1 MIYVLGLIVMFAT
14 LKLYNK
20 IFLKIQLHEIL
31 KLGIADYIVY
41 ENNLIETIKNNYN
54 THYNEIYSDKVSEN
68 MSYYTILPR
77 DYDENKTYP
86 ALILL
91 HGVNDKACDWTE
103 KARLGE
109 IYYKL
114 LEEGNIEPMILI
126 LPESGSNGKSWY
138 TNWYKQNNKKYED
151 FFMGE
156 FLENIKKTY
165 KISKFSIGGFSMG
178 GYGSLKFS
186 LKNLDSFVSVSSLA
200 GAINFPRLFISEL
213 KGLGILRILKTNF
226 LMTRSANSKHFTLVF
241 GEELKNIRRENVYY
255 ILRQKCKSN
264 LNEVKKIKFL
274 LSVGEKDNSSYTMLY
289 QWEDVLWEM
298 KKQNLNYKA
307 RIVKGE
313 GHFWTYVEKELP
325 YVLTFH
331 SDSFKE
337 A

>member
-1 MIYVLGLIVMFAT
+1 
-14 LKLYNK
+14 
-20 IFLKIQLHEIL
+20 
-31 KLGIADYIVY
+31 
-41 ENNLIETIKNNYN
+41 
-54 THYNEIYSDKVSEN
+54 
-68 MSYYTILPR
+68 
-77 DYDENKTYP
+77 
-86 ALILL
+86 
-91 HGVNDKACDWTE
+91 
-103 KARLGE
+103 
-109 IYYKL
+109 
-114 LEEGNIEPMILI
+114 MILI

>member
-1 MIYVLGLIVMFAT
+1 
-14 LKLYNK
+14 
-20 IFLKIQLHEIL
+20 
-31 KLGIADYIVY
+31 
-41 ENNLIETIKNNYN
+41 
-54 THYNEIYSDKVSEN
+54 
-68 MSYYTILPR
+68 
-77 DYDENKTYP
+77 
-86 ALILL
+86 
-91 HGVNDKACDWTE
+91 
-103 KARLGE
+103 
-109 IYYKL
+109 
-114 LEEGNIEPMILI
+114 
-126 LPESGSNGKSWY
+126 
-138 TNWYKQNNKKYED
+138 
-151 FFMGE
+151 MGE